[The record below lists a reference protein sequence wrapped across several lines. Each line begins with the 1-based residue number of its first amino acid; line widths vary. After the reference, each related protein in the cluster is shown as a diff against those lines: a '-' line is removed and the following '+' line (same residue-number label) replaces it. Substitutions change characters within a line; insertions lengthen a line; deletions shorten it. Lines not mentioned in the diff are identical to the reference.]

1 MSESKKVETILNAT
15 NQEVLSLPL
24 RSAVKGG
31 KSVKVDGMAKAKNA
45 RLFDWRTDYTRKN
58 LMGTLTKGYR
68 KEFDGSLLRIVSETT
83 GEQVF
88 SLCITAV
95 GETEIL
101 RVQKDFIEAGE
112 GVLSAEAEAERQRR
126 LILRECLGKMSG
138 AVELGL
144 TYAQVEKAMVKKGE
158 FAAEVIAEAVQVLK
172 DREAK

>member
-1 MSESKKVETILNAT
+1 MAKSQKVETVTDAT
-15 NQEVLSLPL
+15 NQEVFSLPI

-31 KSVKVDGMAKAKNA
+31 KSVKVDGMSKAKNA

-68 KEFDGSLLRIVSETT
+68 KEFDGSLMRVVNETT

-88 SLCITAV
+88 SLCVTAV

-101 RVQKDFIEAGE
+101 RVQKDFIEADE
-112 GVLSAEAEAERQRR
+112 GVLSAAAEAERQRR

-158 FAAEVIAEAVQVLK
+158 FTAEVIAEAVQVLK
-172 DREAK
+172 DRESK